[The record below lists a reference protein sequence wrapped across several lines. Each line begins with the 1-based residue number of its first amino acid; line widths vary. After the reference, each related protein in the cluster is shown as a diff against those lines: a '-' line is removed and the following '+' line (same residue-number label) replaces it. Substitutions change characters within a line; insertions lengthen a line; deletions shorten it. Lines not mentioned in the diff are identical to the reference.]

1 MGALTNIKRKIG
13 RFVGISALLLIAGVV
28 HAQQTKSIQ
37 GLVLDESNQ
46 PLIGATVRVTTSTMN
61 GGITDV
67 DGLFKLDNVRTGDT
81 LRVSYIGYQDY
92 LQVVKASDNF
102 FRISLS
108 PDETQLEEVVVV
120 GYGQQKKASVVGAIA
135 TVSVKELKQSPVSNV
150 SNALAGRLP
159 GLITVQRSGEPGA
172 DQATLYIRG
181 ISTFGSG
188 QDPLILIDGIDRGK
202 EGLAMMESSEIE
214 NISILKD
221 ASATAVYGVRGAN
234 GVVLVTT
241 RRGTVGKPV
250 ISFSVDFGL
259 QSPSSMPELVGAYD
273 MAVLTNEALVNNGQS
288 PKYSQDQLNI
298 YKNGGGNPFLYPDVN
313 WYDEVLKKN
322 AYMQQYNA
330 SITGGSEKM
339 QYFVAANVLRQE
351 GIFRRGAYNDNYSTN
366 VSYTKYNFRSN
377 LDFQLNNVISAK
389 LTLAGVIGDKRR
401 PSSGVNAIFERAR
414 VASPNVTPIRNPD
427 GTWGAPPT
435 TNHNVL
441 AHLVSHGYSKEA
453 ESAITATLGASA
465 DLSEW
470 VKGLSVNVDFSFD
483 FDNLYTYNHNKND
496 DMFTFGPN
504 VETYPHMVIG
514 SPLGFGGNI
523 NSYNTRYVIE
533 PSIRYNNTFGSDK
546 QHAVSGLILMNAQ
559 ENTVRDQEVAYRR
572 LGIVGRV
579 TYGYRDKYLAE
590 VNAGYNGSENFAPGN
605 RFGFFP
611 SASVGWVFTEEDWFK
626 SNKVLDYMKLRA
638 SYGMVGNDNN
648 GNNRFLYLPDA
659 YILND
664 DGYFFGTN
672 AGNKKPG
679 AYEASKSNADVTWE
693 KSVKQNYGIDF
704 SILNEKLNI
713 SLDYFKENRRDI
725 LSSPD
730 YMPGILGMVLPIM
743 NVGKTE
749 NKGYEFQLKW
759 NDKIGDDFRYWANF
773 NLSFARNKI
782 VYKNE
787 IEKNE
792 DWLYETGRTIG
803 SRLIYKFWGYYDET
817 AEARY
822 QEEFGRPIADH
833 GLSLQPGDA
842 VFADLNSD
850 GVIDGDDA
858 SRDLGYVDTP
868 EYTAGLNLG
877 FSWKG
882 WDFTAQFTGAWNVD
896 RMLSEFRQPLGDTQN
911 KGLLLYQYEN
921 TWRSSADTYTA
932 KFPRISKLAQANNYR
947 ASDLYLCDASYLR
960 LKSVELGYNFNMPF
974 MKKIKMNQCRL
985 YVSAYNLFT
994 LTDFMWGDPESR
1006 QSDRPNY
1013 PLTRVINLGLKVG
1026 F

>member
-504 VETYPHMVIG
+504 VETYTHMVIG

-559 ENTVRDQEVAYRR
+559 ENTIRDQEVAYRR

-590 VNAGYNGSENFAPGN
+590 VNAGYNGSENFAPCN

-638 SYGMVGNDNN
+638 SYGMVGNDNIGGERFFYESRWGGGGDAKFGINKGGTGN
-648 GNNRFLYLPDA
+648 GGGLKEVRNGNPGLTWETAHKFNFGFDSRWFNNRFEWTTDVFYEKRTN
-659 YILND
+659 ILTNID
-664 DGYFFGTN
+664 IVPATYGGPAITAN
-672 AGNKKPG
+672 AGK
-679 AYEASKSNADVTWE
+679 V
-693 KSVKQNYGIDF
+693 
-704 SILNEKLNI
+704 
-713 SLDYFKENRRDI
+713 
-725 LSSPD
+725 
-730 YMPGILGMVLPIM
+730 
-743 NVGKTE
+743 E
-749 NKGYEFQLKW
+749 NKGIELDGTWHERLNK
-759 NDKIGDDFRYWANF
+759 NF
-773 NLSFARNKI
+773 DYFVGGMFSFARNKI
-782 VYKNE
+782 LERPETPRAYPYLQQVGYRVGQARGFIAEGLFQSEEE
-787 IEKNE
+787 ILRSPAQFGP
-792 DWLYETGRTIG
+792 LYPGNIK
-803 SRLIYKFWGYYDET
+803 Y
-817 AEARY
+817 
-822 QEEFGRPIADH
+822 ADIN
-833 GLSLQPGDA
+833 G
-842 VFADLNSD
+842 D
-850 GVIDGDDA
+850 GVIDDNDQHPIGFTN
-858 SRDLGYVDTP
+858 VP
-868 EYTAGLNLG
+868 EIMYSVKMG
-877 FSWKG
+877 FKYKNF
-882 WDFTAQFTGAWNVD
+882 DFSCLFQGAANVNYDFRTGA
-896 RMLSEFRQPLGDTQN
+896 
-911 KGLLLYQYEN
+911 
-921 TWRSSADTYTA
+921 
-932 KFPRISKLAQANNYR
+932 
-947 ASDLYLCDASYLR
+947 
-960 LKSVELGYNFNMPF
+960 NMPF
-974 MKKIKMNQCRL
+974 NNENSTPIVEWLDRWTPENRDASLPRLIPAIGSTGNDGNRSSTFWLKNGNYIRLKNIEIGYTLPDSWMKAIRGTDARF
-985 YVSAYNLFT
+985 YVNGINLVT
-994 LTDFMWGDPESR
+994 WDKVPVYDPENTNAS
-1006 QSDRPNY
+1006 Y
-1013 PLTRVINLGLKVG
+1013 PLMKVINVGVKVS